1 MNITLKINGSDRL
14 MDIKPGDTLYDTLK
28 IAGINSVKKSC
39 GSGCCGSCTVLIDG
53 KPVPS
58 CIYLAI
64 RAEGHSITTAEGALP
79 EVEKFAKFLNSEGAV
94 QCGYC
99 SPGFAL
105 TVIAMKNEL
114 NEPSDDDIKD
124 YLEGNLCRCS
134 GYMGQMRAVK
144 KYLGVSE

>member
-1 MNITLKINGSDRL
+1 MNLGLKVNGNDAR
-14 MDIKPGDTLYDTLK
+14 MDIKPGETLYDVLK
-28 IAGINSVKKSC
+28 KAGVNSIKKSC

-58 CIYLAI
+58 CIYLAA
-64 RAEGHSITTAEGALP
+64 RAEGHSITTAEGIQ
-79 EVEKFAKFLNSEGAV
+79 EEIQKFAEILNDEGAV

-105 TVIAMKNEL
+105 TVIAMKKEL
-114 NEPSDDDIKD
+114 KKPSDEDIKD

-134 GYMGQMRAVK
+134 GYAGQMRAVK

>member
-1 MNITLKINGSDRL
+1 MNITLRINGSDSCV
-14 MDIKPGDTLYDTLK
+14 DIRPGETLYNVLK
-28 IAGINSVKKSC
+28 MSGVSSVKKSC
-39 GSGCCGSCTVLIDG
+39 GSGCCGSCTVLVDG

-58 CIYLAI
+58 CIYLAV
-64 RAEGHSITTAEGALP
+64 RAEGHSIITAEGVLQ
-79 EVEKFAKFLNSEGAV
+79 EVKKLAVFLNSEGTV

-114 NEPSDDDIKD
+114 NKPSDDEIKD

-134 GYMGQMRAVK
+134 GYEGQMRAVK